1 MGMKDGEVLTW
12 KDDPSIFVV
21 IKSERKVTYNGEEVS
36 ISALSAQLKGY
47 NTKHIAPGKYWLYKE
62 RLLDDIY
69 DETYPFEE

>member
-1 MGMKDGEVLTW
+1 MQKGDVLYW
-12 KDDPSIFVV
+12 KEDPSISVV
-21 IKSERKVTYNGEEVS
+21 IDSERKVIYQGEEAS
-36 ISALSAQLKGY
+36 ISALLSAKLKGY